1 MVDAATHLLPTGI
14 PLREAK
20 RELRERIM
28 AARDSMAAEA
38 RAEASRTIADRICGL
53 DSWARARVVL
63 LTLPFRS
70 EWDAAHVALQ
80 ALAGHKTLA
89 LPRVDPAA
97 RILQLH
103 HVIDLAHDIVPGYL
117 GIPEPRVACPTIDRG
132 AIDWILV
139 PGVAFDAAGHRL
151 GYGGG
156 FYDRLLPELPRTPRV
171 AGAFELQLVDALPRA
186 PHDCVVDAIVTER
199 RVIDART
206 PNG

>member
-1 MVDAATHLLPTGI
+1 MVDDATHLLPTGI
-14 PLREAK
+14 LLHEAK
-20 RELRERIM
+20 RELRERVM
-28 AARDSMAAEA
+28 AARDAMAAKA
-38 RAEASRTIADRICGL
+38 RAEASRAIAARICGL

-70 EWDAAHVALQ
+70 EWDAARVALH

-97 RILQLH
+97 RVLQLH
-103 HVIDLAHDIVPGYL
+103 RVTDLAQDILPGHL
-117 GIPEPRVACPTIDRG
+117 GIPEPRAACPTIDRG

-156 FYDRLLPELPRTPRV
+156 YYDRLLPELPRAPRV
-171 AGAFELQLVDALPRA
+171 AGAFELQLVAALPRA
-186 PHDCVVDAIVTER
+186 PHDCIVDTIVTER
-199 RVIDART
+199 RVIDARA
-206 PNG
+206 PAG

>member
-1 MVDAATHLLPTGI
+1 MVDDAPHLLPTGI
-14 PLREAK
+14 LLRDAKRKLREC
-20 RELRERIM
+20 IM
-28 AARDSMAAEA
+28 AARDAMPAQA
-38 RAEASRTIADRICGL
+38 RAEASRAIANRICGL
-53 DSWARARVVL
+53 DSWARAQVVL

-70 EWDAAHVALQ
+70 EWDAAQVALH
-80 ALAGHKTLA
+80 ALAGHKTLT

-97 RILQLH
+97 RVLQLH
-103 HVIDLAHDIVPGYL
+103 HVIDLARDIVPGYL
-117 GIPEPRVACPTIDRG
+117 GIPEPRAACPAIDRR

-156 FYDRLLPELPRTPRV
+156 FYDRLLLELPRAPRV

-199 RVIDART
+199 RVIDARA
-206 PNG
+206 PAG

>member
-1 MVDAATHLLPTGI
+1 MADDAPHPLPSGI
-14 PLREAK
+14 LLREAK
-20 RELRERIM
+20 RELRERIT

-38 RAEASRTIADRICGL
+38 RAEASRTIADRICKL
-53 DSWARARVVL
+53 DSWLRARVVL

-70 EWDAAHVALQ
+70 EWDAAQVALH
-80 ALAGHKTLA
+80 ALAGHKTLV

-97 RILQLH
+97 RVLQLH
-103 HVIDLAHDIVPGYL
+103 HVIDLAHDILPGYV
-117 GIPEPRVACPTIDRG
+117 GIPEPRTTCPTIDRG

-156 FYDRLLPELPRTPRV
+156 FYDRLLLELPRAPRV

-199 RVIDART
+199 RVIDARA
-206 PNG
+206 PAR